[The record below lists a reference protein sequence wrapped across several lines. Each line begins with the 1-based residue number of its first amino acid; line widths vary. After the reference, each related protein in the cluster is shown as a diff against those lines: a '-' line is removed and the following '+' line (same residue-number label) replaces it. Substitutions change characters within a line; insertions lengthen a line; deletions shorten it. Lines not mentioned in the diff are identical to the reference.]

1 MEKMLKDK
9 VAIITGA
16 GRGIGQATAKLFAK
30 EGAKVVVS
38 DIDADPAEETVSQ
51 IKDEGGQAI
60 AHVGDVCGP
69 DFSQGIVDAAVK
81 KWDGIHIIVNNAGF
95 TWDAMIHKLT
105 DAQWNAMMNIH
116 ITAPFKIIRAASP
129 YFRDA
134 AKKEME
140 TGQPAARKIIN
151 ISSLAGTNGNP
162 GQANYSAGKAAVM
175 GLTKTLAKEWG
186 KFNVQVNAVAFGFID
201 TRLTQ
206 SKEKGDNLSWD
217 GEEVSLGIPDALRG
231 IAQMMIPMGRAG
243 TPEEA
248 AGGIL
253 FLASPLSNYV
263 SGQTLMVGGGLNL

>member
-1 MEKMLKDK
+1 MEKMLKNK

-16 GRGIGQATAKLFAK
+16 GRGIGQAAAKLFAK
-30 EGAKVVVS
+30 EGARVVVS
-38 DIDADPAEETVSQ
+38 DIDTGPAEETVSQ
-51 IKDEGGQAI
+51 IKEEGGQAI
-60 AHVGDVCGP
+60 TLVGDVCGP
-69 DFSQGIVDAAVK
+69 DFAEDIVGAAVQE
-81 KWDGIHIIVNNAGF
+81 WGGIDIIVNNAGF
-95 TWDAMIHKLT
+95 TWDAMIHKMT
-105 DAQWNAMMNIH
+105 DAQWDAMMNIH

-129 YFRDA
+129 YFREA

-140 TGQPAARKIIN
+140 EGLPVARKIIN

-162 GQANYSAGKAAVM
+162 GQANYSAGKSAVL

-186 KFNVQVNAVAFGFID
+186 KFNIQVNAVAFGFID

-217 GEEVSLGIPDALRG
+217 GEEISLGIPDSLRG
-231 IAQMMIPMGRAG
+231 IAQMMIPLGRAG

-253 FLASPLSNYV
+253 FFASPLSNYV
-263 SGQTLMVGGGLNL
+263 SGQTLMIGGGLNL